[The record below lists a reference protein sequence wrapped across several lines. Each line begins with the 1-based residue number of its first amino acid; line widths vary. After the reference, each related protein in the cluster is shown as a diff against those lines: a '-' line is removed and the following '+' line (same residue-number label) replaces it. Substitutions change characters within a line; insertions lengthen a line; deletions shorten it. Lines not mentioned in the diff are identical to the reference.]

1 MKKIITLFSL
11 VLMTGFT
18 LNLMAG
24 NYKLDQ
30 SKMDALF
37 AQAEQTTLNVFTEGQ
52 TAAFPGLTIL
62 EEEKDPII
70 ALVLCSVLGTF
81 GAHRLY
87 LGTKT
92 INFVLY
98 LITGGGCGIIT
109 LVDWIQLLMVVIDD
123 KPLSPYID
131 NPNFIMWKD
140 KL

>member
-11 VLMTGFT
+11 ILMAGFT
-18 LNLMAG
+18 LNLTAG
-24 NYKLDQ
+24 NFKLDQ
-30 SKMDALF
+30 NKMDALF
-37 AQAEQTTLNVFTEGQ
+37 AQAEQTTFNVFDEGH
-52 TAAFPGLTIL
+52 AASFSNLPIL
-62 EEEKDPII
+62 QEEKDPIM

-92 INFVLY
+92 VNFILY
-98 LITGGGCGIIT
+98 VVTAGGCGIIT

-123 KPLSPYID
+123 KPLTPYIN

-140 KL
+140 KI

>member
-11 VLMTGFT
+11 ILMAGFT
-18 LNLMAG
+18 LNLTAG
-24 NYKLDQ
+24 NFKLDQ
-30 SKMDALF
+30 NKMDALF
-37 AQAEQTTLNVFTEGQ
+37 AQAEQTTFNVFDEGH
-52 TAAFPGLTIL
+52 AASFSSLPIL
-62 EEEKDPII
+62 QEEKDPIM

-92 INFVLY
+92 VNFILY
-98 LITGGGCGIIT
+98 VVTAGGCGIIT

-123 KPLSPYID
+123 KPLTPYIN

-140 KL
+140 KI